1 MKTYSLSN
9 LITIKRII
17 STGIIMFMISVFT
30 SCQEPADI
38 RIQNNISQVKITS
51 VRWGEIYM
59 AYELLPGTTS
69 DKIRIN
75 PIDMKLPASQK
86 VSFVM
91 ESNGKSIYLETNEIY
106 ALDEGED
113 KLIVIDDST
122 KVYNPNQ

>member
-1 MKTYSLSN
+1 
-9 LITIKRII
+9 
-17 STGIIMFMISVFT
+17 MFMISVFT